1 MNLALIHTGNHP
13 FQGSTSRI
21 GSPISKPTEGLV
33 LQIQPINLTAIIA
46 VIMGISVVLVPVL
59 GLTARYALKPI
70 VEALGRVF
78 EGRGKDE
85 RVQILERR
93 VGLLE
98 THIENL
104 ESTFHRLEEGT
115 TFDRQ
120 LRSSSEPEPDR
131 LPKS

>member
-1 MNLALIHTGNHP
+1 M
-13 FQGSTSRI
+13 
-21 GSPISKPTEGLV
+21 
-33 LQIQPINLTAIIA
+33 QIQPINLTAIIA

-120 LRSSSEPEPDR
+120 LRSDSEPEPDR